1 MEDHRM
7 ASGER
12 RRGVLLPRAETFRGT
27 SRDRITGPG
36 LADLQGKKV
45 AFIDDS
51 RPNAD
56 VILAEYRALMEAR
69 YGIEAVP
76 VDKRAL
82 GSGVNQPLPEDVFE
96 RLVREV
102 DAAVVALGS

>member
-1 MEDHRM
+1 M
-7 ASGER
+7 AAGDR
-12 RRGVLLPRAETFRGT
+12 GGVLLPRAEIFRGM
-27 SRDRITGPG
+27 SADRITQAG
-36 LADLQGKKV
+36 LADLRGKKV

-69 YGIEAVP
+69 HGIEAVT
-76 VDKRAL
+76 VEKRAL
-82 GSGVNQPLPEDVFE
+82 GSGVNLPLPAEVFE
-96 RLVREV
+96 RLVAEV

>member
-1 MEDHRM
+1 M
-7 ASGER
+7 AMDGG
-12 RRGVLLPRAETFRGT
+12 GVLLPRAEAFRGM
-27 SRDRITGPG
+27 SPDRVTKAG
-36 LADLQGKKV
+36 LADLRGKKV

-69 YGIEAVP
+69 HGIEAVP
-76 VDKRAL
+76 VDKRSL
-82 GSGVNQPLPEDVFE
+82 GSGVNQPLPADVFE
-96 RLVREV
+96 RLVQEV

>member
-1 MEDHRM
+1 MT
-7 ASGER
+7 SGDG
-12 RRGVLLPRAETFRGT
+12 RGVLLPRAEGFRGK
-27 SRDRITGPG
+27 SQDRITGAG
-36 LADLQGKKV
+36 LADLRGKKV
-45 AFIDDS
+45 AFIDDT

-76 VDKRAL
+76 VDKMEL
-82 GSGVNQPLPEDVFE
+82 GSGVNQPLPADVFE
-96 RLVREV
+96 RLVAEV

>member
-1 MEDHRM
+1 M
-7 ASGER
+7 ASGE
-12 RRGVLLPRAETFRGT
+12 RGVLLPRAEVFRGM
-27 SRDRITGPG
+27 SADRVTKGG
-36 LADLQGKKV
+36 LANLRGKKV

-56 VILAEYRALMEAR
+56 VILAEYRALMETR
-69 YGIEAVP
+69 HGIEAVP

-82 GSGVNQPLPEDVFE
+82 GSGVNQPLPAEVFE
-96 RLVREV
+96 RLVAEV

>member
-1 MEDHRM
+1 M
-7 ASGER
+7 ASGR
-12 RRGVLLPRAETFRGT
+12 RRGVLLPRGETFRGM
-27 SRDRITGPG
+27 SGDRVTKAG
-36 LADLQGKKV
+36 LADLRGKKV

-56 VILAEYRALMEAR
+56 VILAEYRALMQTR
-69 YGIEAVP
+69 HGIEAVP

-82 GSGVNQPLPEDVFE
+82 GSGVNQPLPAEVFE
-96 RLVREV
+96 RLVVEV